1 MRKPFYVFL
10 LLFSI
15 AINSKAAVY
24 QTPGTG
30 VNWTLSDLVAN
41 SAGIVTF
48 NGTEYLFT
56 DSVTVLAGDVLR
68 IETDATVKFNAQV
81 VLRIYGSLIINPP
94 TGVLFTAA
102 DIALPYRGV
111 WLDLSSGSSFSKLTY
126 EYASSFRL
134 TDSSPSFDQCVFR
147 FNTGTTLLSNSA
159 LSLFRSSPIITNCQ
173 FLNNWRAAIQGGS
186 NIENA
191 PKIYNSVF
199 SGNNTSN
206 QNVPQINLG
215 SSGAD
220 TTKII
225 GCQIVN
231 PGGIRTGAIGFLPT
245 GTVHTLITQNHIA
258 NNRYGISLNGGS
270 NINAMV
276 SYNYIGFN
284 NIENDPNLGGSGIAF
299 GGGSSSSHQN
309 SIVTGNTFEG
319 NLWGITILRLSSGV
333 PISGSMPNLGNLANA
348 DTSDN
353 GKNRFINNTN
363 AGTPGIDLYNN
374 SADPIFAQGNYWNT
388 NIPSEVEGKIF
399 HQFDNPALGLVD
411 YGNFVVPVTLVSFDA
426 ARENN
431 DVKLSWQTAQ
441 ELNSDHFVV
450 ERSYDGTNFT
460 NIATVDAAGNS
471 STILQYSYTDVNA
484 NSFGGR
490 VYYRLKML
498 DTDGTSAYSPIKLLN
513 FAAIAKS
520 FVHKVAP
527 TLLTAAEQVNIE
539 MASDRDQL
547 IHMQL
552 VDAVGRILKIQKT
565 NVQAGLNRVPFIIPA
580 NAQKGVLFIRMHAHA
595 FEETIRV
602 VIQ

>member
-1 MRKPFYVFL
+1 MRKPFYALLFL
-10 LLFSI
+10 LSI
-15 AINSKAAVY
+15 SISSRAAVY

-41 SAGIVTF
+41 SGGFVTY
-48 NGTEYLFT
+48 NGSEYLFI
-56 DSVTVLAGDVLR
+56 DSVTVQAGDVLR
-68 IETDATVKFNAQV
+68 IETDATVKFTAQV
-81 VLRIYGSLIINPP
+81 VLRVNGSLIINPP

-102 DIALPYRGV
+102 DISLPYRGV
-111 WLDLSSGSSFSKLTY
+111 WLEMSTGSMINKLTY

-134 TDSSPSFDQCVFR
+134 SDSSPSFDQCVFR
-147 FNTGTTLLSNSA
+147 LNNVSTVLANGT
-159 LSLFRSSPIITNCQ
+159 LSLFRSNPVVTNCQ
-173 FLNNWRAAIQGGS
+173 FLNNGRAAIQGGS

-206 QNVPQINLG
+206 QNVPHINLG
-215 SSGAD
+215 ASGAD

-225 GCQIVN
+225 GCQILN

-245 GTVHTLITQNHIA
+245 GTLHVLINQNYIA

-299 GGGSSSSHQN
+299 SGGSSTSHQN

-319 NLWGITILRLSSGV
+319 NLWGITILRLSSGL
-333 PISGSMPNLGNLANA
+333 PISGSMPNLGNLSNA

-363 AGTPGIDLYNN
+363 TATPGIDLYNN
-374 SADPIFAQGNYWNT
+374 SSDPIFAQGNYWNT
-388 NIPSEVEGKIF
+388 NIPSEVEAKIF

-411 YGNFVVPVTLVSFDA
+411 YGNFVVPVTLLSFDA
-426 ARENN
+426 TRENN

-441 ELNSDHFVV
+441 EINSDYFVV
-450 ERSYDGTNFT
+450 EKSYDGTAFT
-460 NIATVDAAGNS
+460 NIAEVDAAGNS
-471 STILQYSYTDVNA
+471 SSILQYSFTHVNA

-490 VYYRLKML
+490 VYYRLKIV
-498 DTDGTSAYSPIKLLN
+498 DVDGTSAYSAIKMLN
-513 FAAIAKS
+513 FAAITKS
-520 FVHKVAP
+520 FVQQVAP
-527 TLLTAAEQVNIE
+527 TVLTTAQPVNIE
-539 MASDRDQL
+539 IASNKEQV
-547 IHMQL
+547 IQVQV
-552 VDAVGRILKIQKT
+552 VDALGRILKTHKT
-565 NVQAGLNRVPFIIPA
+565 NLQAGLNRMLLTIPA
-580 NAQKGVLFIRMHAHA
+580 TAQKGVLFIRMRAGE
-595 FEETIRV
+595 FEETVRV
-602 VIQ
+602 ILQ